1 MHSLRIDEVW
11 HQFILFTRE
20 YGAFCQRYFCSYV
33 HHSPSNAPQPK
44 EQKKVE
50 TASWAMFR
58 DRYLQLFGRAP
69 SDLWNDTNGIRPT
82 RRMLNERAGQL
93 IIRDAGDMIDL
104 LSPTGDALISV
115 NEIARPALTFAAQT
129 GAFYVRELP
138 GELDDAE
145 KVALVSALTQCDVLR
160 VAS

>member
-1 MHSLRIDEVW
+1 
-11 HQFILFTRE
+11 
-20 YGAFCQRYFCSYV
+20 
-33 HHSPSNAPQPK
+33 
-44 EQKKVE
+44 
-50 TASWAMFR
+50 
-58 DRYLQLFGRAP
+58 
-69 SDLWNDTNGIRPT
+69 
-82 RRMLNERAGQL
+82 MLNERAGQL